1 MVGKLLLLVFADT
14 GKTQAEVCDI
24 LANDFKIQNAADL
37 VERSIDMG
45 GLAQQYME
53 VDYESAQADMTK
65 LYEEIDRLSA
75 KNTQMGEKE
84 KKMNEREK
92 RLNEEKAHLSIMMA
106 EMQNEIAGLKERI
119 SQLEDKA

>member
-14 GKTQAEVCDI
+14 GKTQAEVCDT

-65 LYEEIDRLSA
+65 LYEEIE
-75 KNTQMGEKE
+75 Q
-84 KKMNEREK
+84 
-92 RLNEEKAHLSIMMA
+92 LNKGKAYLNVMMA
-106 EMQNEIAGLKERI
+106 NKDQMITEMQNKIAGLKERI